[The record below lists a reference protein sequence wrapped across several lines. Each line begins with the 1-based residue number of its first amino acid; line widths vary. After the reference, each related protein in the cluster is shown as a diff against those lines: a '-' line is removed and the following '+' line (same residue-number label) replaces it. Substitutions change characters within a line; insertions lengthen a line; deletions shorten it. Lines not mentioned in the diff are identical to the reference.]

1 MRCVILEIKG
11 RKAALLSDDGAF
23 RAVPDEGYR
32 VGQVLD
38 LTAVKLARLENKA
51 RNMADGQGK
60 IIDIGRFIRR
70 HSAVAAAAVV
80 MALAGGTGVA
90 AAYVPVSTV
99 SLESDAAMTLRL
111 NVFDRVLSVRA
122 ENEDAREMADTL
134 SGMVRGQKLENA
146 MSAALDIMEEQ
157 GRIPEGESDVRVTVE
172 SRFNR
177 GERLEERLWQTVEEW
192 NGRRPERAE
201 SVNLVFP
208 DRNMGSQMERNGVAP
223 GRDGN
228 PEMGASEIFEGSGR
242 AVNEGGRDAS
252 GEMGRPEGNGMM
264 SEESQGRPEG
274 NGVMPEGSLAEPQE
288 SRGMSETAL
297 GEPGGNVSMPS
308 GGGAA
313 ENGAPGGMAPGGG
326 GFSGNAPAPGG
337 PGFSR

>member
-38 LTAVKLARLENKA
+38 LTAVELARLENKA

-274 NGVMPEGSLAEPQE
+274 NGVMPEGSLTEP
-288 SRGMSETAL
+288 
-297 GEPGGNVSMPS
+297 
-308 GGGAA
+308 
-313 ENGAPGGMAPGGG
+313 
-326 GFSGNAPAPGG
+326 
-337 PGFSR
+337 